1 MGIYCFIISPL
12 SLKRSNVAHVQQWDR
27 TFYLLSTHEP
37 YLPVCVQVSTSSY
50 IVSGSHH
57 QSSKSRKEVAQ
68 KLAGVDAGGLVS
80 AGAGKGVWI
89 SLVQRH
95 GLRVCHSQI
104 TGMRYTHAVVC
115 LFHKYCIRSG
125 CMCHCRYC

>member
-1 MGIYCFIISPL
+1 MWPMCNKGIT
-12 SLKRSNVAHVQQWDR
+12 Q
-27 TFYLLSTHEP
+27 FYLPSTHEP
-37 YLPVCVQVSTSSY
+37 HLRVCVKVSTSSY

-104 TGMRYTHAVVC
+104 TGMRYTHVQWFVYFTSIVFAVVVC
-115 LFHKYCIRSG
+115 VIVDTAE
-125 CMCHCRYC
+125 